1 MSLVDSETGEIVEV
15 LDAARA
21 RDLTDRIKVA
31 VEATWQLIAEA
42 YTARAWAALGYSSWD
57 DYCTREFGNARLRLP
72 REDRQEAVASLRESG
87 LSVRA
92 IAAATGV
99 SKNTVKTDLRQVG
112 HFDPPDAHP
121 SDPEFAELAQQLD
134 DRLSRPP
141 ADPDVEPRFKS
152 SVKPMKPP
160 APKVTGMDGKSYAA
174 RAVADD
180 APVRARTLE
189 AITRWE
195 TCPRCA
201 GKGQIRKEASDAD
214 AT

>member
-15 LDAARA
+15 LDAGRA
-21 RDLTDRIKVA
+21 RRLTDQIKVA
-31 VEATWQLIAEA
+31 VEGAWCLITEA
-42 YTARAWAALGYSSWD
+42 YQSRAWVSLGYSSWD

-72 REDRQEAVASLRESG
+72 REDRQEVVTSLREAG

-92 IAAATGV
+92 IAIATGESRSTV
-99 SKNTVKTDLRQVG
+99 SRAVNPGVPSGTPG
-112 HFDPPDAHP
+112 SHP
-121 SDPEFAELAQQLD
+121 SDPEFAELAQLD
-134 DRLSRPP
+134 DL
-141 ADPDVEPRFKS
+141 DVEPRFKS

-160 APKVTGMDGKSYAA
+160 APKVTGIDGKSYAA
-174 RAVADD
+174 RAVPDD
-180 APVRARTLE
+180 APVRTRTLE

-201 GKGQIRKEASDAD
+201 GKGHIRKEAADAD